1 MIFGLCEL
9 IWRDERVRQQMVR
22 KRLVEKDAEIDVAS
36 AKRWLVGMIK
46 ELCVNFARH
55 GFIVNVRRFQTTH
68 TKC

>member
-1 MIFGLCEL
+1 
-9 IWRDERVRQQMVR
+9 MVR